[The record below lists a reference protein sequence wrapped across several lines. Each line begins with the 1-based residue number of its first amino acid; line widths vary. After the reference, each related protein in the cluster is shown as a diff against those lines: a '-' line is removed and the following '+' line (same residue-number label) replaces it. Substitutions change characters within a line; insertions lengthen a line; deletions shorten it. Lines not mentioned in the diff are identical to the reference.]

1 MTYSDDIRKLLE
13 ITDPNITF
21 IEGCLDQDS
30 ITLNGVVYQTVSA
43 KLSYDPVACPCCHQ
57 KNINNSIL
65 KHGFKQVKVKYACSL
80 ACPKLILLK
89 NNVLYVKRVRKPLWH
104 KPI

>member
-1 MTYSDDIRKLLE
+1 MTYSNDIRKLLE

-21 IEGCLDQDS
+21 IEGCLDQDA
-30 ITLNGVVYQTVSA
+30 ITLNGVLYQTVSA
-43 KLSYDPVACPCCHQ
+43 TLSYDPVACPCCHQ

-89 NNVLYVKRVRKPLWH
+89 KTTFYM
-104 KPI
+104 

>member
-30 ITLNGVVYQTVSA
+30 ITFIKVN
-43 KLSYDPVACPCCHQ
+43 
-57 KNINNSIL
+57 L
-65 KHGFKQVKVKYACSL
+65 K
-80 ACPKLILLK
+80 I
-89 NNVLYVKRVRKPLWH
+89 
-104 KPI
+104 PICLT